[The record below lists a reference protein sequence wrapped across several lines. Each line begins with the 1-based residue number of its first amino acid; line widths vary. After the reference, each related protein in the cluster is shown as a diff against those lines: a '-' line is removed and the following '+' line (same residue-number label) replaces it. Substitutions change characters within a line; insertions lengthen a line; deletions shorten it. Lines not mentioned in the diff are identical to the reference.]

1 MPDPKEFR
9 SKDREIAKKML
20 REYFQKQGGKS
31 YLRNAQQPSM
41 SQDTETGEYIARPQ
55 LMKLGGKVPSYSK
68 GGTVSG
74 QADLYKMIESYM
86 NGGKVTNYEDGGP
99 VEGALP
105 KNDAEAKA
113 AGMEI
118 DYSDPYRYLS
128 DKQKEFIIKN
138 EEHGVRVGRSQGES
152 GGYLSPTDVNE
163 LMGLGNRAVL
173 ARARRVSDREGGDA
187 AMAMNRSNNRAGYP
201 SLQYNRSETF
211 DEDFP
216 EEDGKPRTQFAYQD
230 PGMARAKTLGT
241 TTNPNYVS
249 MKQTRFGN

>member
-1 MPDPKEFR
+1 MKA
-9 SKDREIAKKML
+9 AKYN
-20 REYFQKQGGKS
+20 RG
-31 YLRNAQQPSM
+31 
-41 SQDTETGEYIARPQ
+41 
-55 LMKLGGKVPSYSK
+55 
-68 GGTVSG
+68 G

-86 NGGKVTNYEDGGP
+86 NGGNVTNYEDGGP

-105 KNDAEAKA
+105 QNDAEAKA

-128 DKQKEFIIKN
+128 ERQKEFIIKN
-138 EEHGVRVGRSQGES
+138 EQHGVRVGRSQGES

-201 SLQYNRSETF
+201 SLQLNRSETF

-216 EEDGKPRTQFAYQD
+216 EEDGKPRTQFGYQD
-230 PGMARAKTLGT
+230 SGMARAKTLGT

-249 MKQTRFGN
+249 MNQTRFRN